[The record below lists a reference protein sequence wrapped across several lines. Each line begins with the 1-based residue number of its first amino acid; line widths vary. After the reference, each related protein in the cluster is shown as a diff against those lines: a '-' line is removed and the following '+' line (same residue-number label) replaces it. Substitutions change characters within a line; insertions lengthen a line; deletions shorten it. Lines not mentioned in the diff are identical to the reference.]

1 MKNRKII
8 SILLAATMAF
18 GIASCSSDD
27 TSSRND
33 DDNERV
39 TTEAETEDEDETVS
53 ETTTE
58 AEEPTES
65 TLREPEGPV
74 ESEFFTD
81 FENMS
86 FTYNG
91 NTYTLGVSTLQ
102 DLIDD
107 GVELSGLDA
116 ASDIVDAQSTYY
128 AGFSIE
134 LIPYRQ
140 PCICVCGIFRRRLLD
155 RDGLWAESD
164 CVITSIDVRGIRE
177 IPEGTIEFN
186 FPDLFTTE
194 DLVNSAGEP
203 DNINEF
209 ELSDG
214 TPYAIYTY
222 EQSSEIY
229 YGCRRYE
236 YSFENGVIDEI
247 SMSYIP

>member
-134 LIPYRQ
+134 LIPYRSATMTVANYTDEEL
-140 PCICVCGIFRRRLLD
+140 P
-155 RDGLWAESD
+155 ASD

>member
-39 TTEAETEDEDETVS
+39 TTEAEDSDPEDETS

-58 AEEPTES
+58 EEDTTET
-65 TLREPEGPV
+65 TLREPAGPV
-74 ESEFFTD
+74 ESEFFAD

-86 FTYNG
+86 FTYAG
-91 NTYTLGVSTLQ
+91 NTYTLGVTTLQ

-134 LIPYRQ
+134 LIPYREATMTVANYTDEDL
-140 PCICVCGIFRRRLLD
+140 P
-155 RDGLWAESD
+155 ASD
-164 CVITSIDVRGIRE
+164 CVITSLDVRGIRE

-186 FPDLFTTE
+186 FPDLFTPE
-194 DLVNSAGEP
+194 DLINSAGEP

-209 ELSDG
+209 ELGDG

-222 EQSSEIY
+222 EQSSDIY

-236 YSFENGVIDEI
+236 YSFEEGMIDEI
-247 SMSYIP
+247 AMSYIP

>member
-134 LIPYRQ
+134 LIPYREATMTVANYTDEEL
-140 PCICVCGIFRRRLLD
+140 P
-155 RDGLWAESD
+155 ASD

>member
-116 ASDIVDAQSTYY
+116 ASDIVDSQSTYY

-134 LIPYRQ
+134 LIPYREATMTVANYTDEEL
-140 PCICVCGIFRRRLLD
+140 P
-155 RDGLWAESD
+155 ASD

>member
-1 MKNRKII
+1 MKNKKII
-8 SILLAATMAF
+8 SIILAATMAF

-39 TTEAETEDEDETVS
+39 TTEAETEDEDETAS

-116 ASDIVDAQSTYY
+116 ASDIVDSQSTYY

-134 LIPYRQ
+134 LIPYRSATMTVANYTDEEL
-140 PCICVCGIFRRRLLD
+140 P
-155 RDGLWAESD
+155 ASD
-164 CVITSIDVRGIRE
+164 CVITSLSVDAIRE

-229 YGCRRYE
+229 YGYRRYE
-236 YSFENGVIDEI
+236 YSFENGVIDDI